1 MNSIQSW
8 VNRPKGNGKR
18 KLLSGLFCMIVLW
31 LIGLIDYWAD
41 YRLLFTVL
49 YVLPIG
55 FATVYVNRAYAILLA
70 TFSVALWTGGDI
82 LAGAPSPGSV
92 IRLWNDGIVLSLF
105 LIVIYLLDALHQ
117 TLVGLETT
125 VHQRTEALRNEMTE
139 RKRLEFEI
147 LDLTERERR
156 QFGQELHD
164 VVCQELTTLSIA
176 SHLVNKKLVAKG
188 IDEAA
193 DVKEITQMVD
203 RALSKA
209 RSVAGGFFTAGFDV
223 EGLAEALHEAAHNI
237 EERSGIPCKVEW
249 QEDLV
254 ILNEEVVMHLFR
266 IAQEAMQNAVKHAEP
281 SRITISL
288 KETKEKTVQLIIQDN
303 GKGLQ
308 PSENGARGL
317 GLRIMAY
324 RASLIGGKLIT
335 ENSPEGGTRVTCVVP
350 LKSISK
356 EAAPTC

>member
-1 MNSIQSW
+1 
-8 VNRPKGNGKR
+8 
-18 KLLSGLFCMIVLW
+18 
-31 LIGLIDYWAD
+31 
-41 YRLLFTVL
+41 
-49 YVLPIG
+49 
-55 FATVYVNRAYAILLA
+55 
-70 TFSVALWTGGDI
+70 
-82 LAGAPSPGSV
+82 
-92 IRLWNDGIVLSLF
+92 
-105 LIVIYLLDALHQ
+105 
-117 TLVGLETT
+117 
-125 VHQRTEALRNEMTE
+125 
-139 RKRLEFEI
+139 
-147 LDLTERERR
+147 
-156 QFGQELHD
+156 
-164 VVCQELTTLSIA
+164 
-176 SHLVNKKLVAKG
+176 
-188 IDEAA
+188 
-193 DVKEITQMVD
+193 MVD